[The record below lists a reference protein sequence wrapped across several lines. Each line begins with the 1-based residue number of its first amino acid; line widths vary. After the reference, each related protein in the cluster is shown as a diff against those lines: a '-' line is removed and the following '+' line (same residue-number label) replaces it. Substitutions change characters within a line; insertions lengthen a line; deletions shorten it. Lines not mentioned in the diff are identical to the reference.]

1 MFKLDLN
8 TSGTYIDKIPICRYI
23 VPKDLIIKIN
33 QSIRNF
39 IITLENIESTI
50 TYAL

>member
-23 VPKDLIIKIN
+23 VPKDLIIKIKKTW
-33 QSIRNF
+33 RF
-39 IITLENIESTI
+39 
-50 TYAL
+50 